1 MLIICN
7 HWTLICI
14 LKSLND
20 LIMFDVFMT
29 IIFTC
34 IMIRSYRPLAKK
46 LFLNHVLLWE
56 EDIKETLYILL
67 KMFEV
72 TLQLELSGEKEE
84 NFSKFV
90 EQCLSNFISI
100 RKVLLRISLWFE
112 NNPRCCHQVLN
123 SCFFAREWFRYI
135 SY

>member
-1 MLIICN
+1 
-7 HWTLICI
+7 
-14 LKSLND
+14 
-20 LIMFDVFMT
+20 MFDVFMT

-72 TLQLELSGEKEE
+72 TLQLELSGEKRG
-84 NFSKFV
+84 KF
-90 EQCLSNFISI
+90 LKIRWTMSI
-100 RKVLLRISLWFE
+100 
-112 NNPRCCHQVLN
+112 
-123 SCFFAREWFRYI
+123 
-135 SY
+135 